1 MYWGTLQRFGGEE
14 LWRELLKTLST
25 VAKKHGVSTGQ
36 RVAEMGHAAG
46 EARGGRKFKRE
57 WVLRCGGVGLWA
69 PGSIITAESLIYS

>member
-1 MYWGTLQRFGGEE
+1 MEGAAQDLEHRRQEAR
-14 LWRELLKTLST
+14 SID
-25 VAKKHGVSTGQ
+25 SQ

-69 PGSIITAESLIYS
+69 PGSIITAESLIHY